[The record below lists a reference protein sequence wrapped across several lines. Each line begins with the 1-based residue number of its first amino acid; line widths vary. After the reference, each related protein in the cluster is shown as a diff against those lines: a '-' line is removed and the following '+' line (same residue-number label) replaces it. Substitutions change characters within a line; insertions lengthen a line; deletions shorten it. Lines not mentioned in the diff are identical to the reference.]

1 MCFGCD
7 GIAIYGTGALIMIV
21 MKIPPLGR
29 DIGWVVSLTR
39 SSSYHQSRPHH
50 LLLDLAR
57 RKKSFD
63 VSHKYIDSFFS
74 YHVSALFDGGKHRVA
89 CHGAFSVCE
98 SADADILWHFEPH
111 SLGGI

>member
-39 SSSYHQSRPHH
+39 SSSY
-50 LLLDLAR
+50 
-57 RKKSFD
+57 
-63 VSHKYIDSFFS
+63 Y
-74 YHVSALFDGGKHRVA
+74 
-89 CHGAFSVCE
+89 
-98 SADADILWHFEPH
+98 
-111 SLGGI
+111 